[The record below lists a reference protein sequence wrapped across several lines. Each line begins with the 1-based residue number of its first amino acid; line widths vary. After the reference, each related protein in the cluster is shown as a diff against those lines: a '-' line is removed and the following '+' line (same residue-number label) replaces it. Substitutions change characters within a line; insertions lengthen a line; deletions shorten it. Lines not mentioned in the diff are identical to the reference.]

1 MYARDGTV
9 DSHNNPAHK
18 NKTGKWKA
26 CRFILGMVLI
36 LYIYRYRYIIS
47 LTLTL
52 CIKFSFTSGLFVI
65 VFVFVHL
72 GVFPDDHV

>member
-9 DSHNNPAHK
+9 DSHNNPANK

-26 CRFILGMVLI
+26 CGFILGMVLI
-36 LYIYRYRYIIS
+36 LYIIS

-52 CIKFSFTSGLFVI
+52 CTNF
-65 VFVFVHL
+65 HL
-72 GVFPDDHV
+72 LVVYL